1 MALPVIIQ
9 TTSDSNIGYM
19 GYGAAR
25 EFWRSK
31 DAEIILSGPYETG
44 KTIAALNKLHALLC
58 KYAGAQALMVR
69 KTYKSLIASVVV
81 SYEKKILPFPPGHP
95 KCLIAKYGGEH
106 PEWYDYPNGSR
117 LYLGGMDKPDKF
129 LSAEFDFIYVNQAE
143 ELRLDDWEKLSG
155 RATGRAGNTPYPQ
168 IMADCNPGAPHHW
181 IKQRPQIRLLKSKHR
196 DNPTLYHPETGE
208 ITEQGKRTMAKLNA
222 LTGVRLK
229 RGRDGLWVGA
239 EGQVYEEWD
248 EDIHVIDPFKIPPT
262 WTRYRAIDFGYR
274 NPFVC
279 GWWATDEDGRLYLYR
294 QLYMTGRTVKVH
306 AEQINRLSASEKHAA
321 TIADH
326 DAGDRATLEEN
337 GISTI
342 AAKKDIS
349 VGIEKVQERLK
360 VQGDGR
366 PRLFIFRD
374 SLVEEDMFLKENYK
388 PTCAEQEFSNYV
400 YPEPKDKKP
409 EKEAPIDAD
418 NHGMDMIRYMV
429 MYLDG
434 GQRKVAITKSPD
446 KLAEYRG

>member
-1 MALPVIIQ
+1 MVQAIIIQ
-9 TTSDSNIGYM
+9 VSETSKIGYK

-31 DAEIILSGPYETG
+31 DPEIILSGPYETG
-44 KTIAALNKLHALLC
+44 KTIASLNKLHCLLC
-58 KYAGAQALMVR
+58 KYSGSQALMVR
-69 KTYKSLIASVVV
+69 KTYKSLISSVVV
-81 SYEKKILPFPPGHP
+81 SYEKKVLPFPPGHP
-95 KCLIAKYGGEH
+95 KCLVIKYGGEH

-143 ELRLDDWEKLSG
+143 ELKLDDWEKLSG
-155 RATGRAGNTPYPQ
+155 RATGRAGNAPYPQ
-168 IMADCNPGAPHHW
+168 VMADCNPGPPHHW
-181 IKQRPQIRLLKSKHR
+181 IKQRPQIKLFKSTHK
-196 DNPTLYHPETGE
+196 DNPTLYNPLTGE

-239 EGQVYEEWD
+239 EGQVYEDWD
-248 EDIHVIDPFKIPPT
+248 ENIHMLAPFEIPRA
-262 WTRYRAIDFGYR
+262 WKRYRAIDFGYR

-279 GWWATDEDGRLYLYR
+279 GWWAADEDGRLYLYR

-306 AEQINRLSASEKHAA
+306 AQEINRLSGTEKYEV
-321 TIADH
+321 TLADH
-326 DAGDRATLEEN
+326 DASDRATLEEN
-337 GISTI
+337 GIVTVP
-342 AAKKDIS
+342 AKKDIKL
-349 VGIEKVQERLK
+349 GIERVQERLK

-366 PRLFIFRD
+366 PRLYILRD
-374 SLVEEDMFLKENYK
+374 SLAEVDKYLEENYK
-388 PTCAEQEFSNYV
+388 PICTEQEFSNYV
-400 YPEPKDKKP
+400 YPETTAKKA
-409 EKEAPIDAD
+409 EYEEPIDRD

-434 GQRKVAITKSPD
+434 GPRNVSIGKAPKA
-446 KLAEYRG
+446 LAEYRG